1 MNQTEFNSSFVFI
14 QHTSTIDAQVCVKNY
29 NSDANNKDVITVDY
43 MVTGGKQKD
52 CILRAKNHSVYLIFP
67 FLYPISPSM
76 MLFITIIFVRAGKA
90 VEAGK
95 SVETY
100 CCGDSVFL
108 FVSFSL
114 FRLLTYFA
122 TFCMIFLLASYLHFV
137 RYICVILSCSVVL
150 VYRSCSV
157 GPLNPISSIW

>member
-1 MNQTEFNSSFVFI
+1 M
-14 QHTSTIDAQVCVKNY
+14 KNY

-76 MLFITIIFVRAGKA
+76 MLFMTIIFVRADKA

-100 CCGDSVFL
+100 CYGDSVFL

-114 FRLLTYFA
+114 FRLLMYFA
-122 TFCMIFLLASYLHFV
+122 TFCMIFFTRYLFAFRTIYMCYPFMFISVSLSFMFCWCPESDFQHLVSRLFVVYFSYFALF
-137 RYICVILSCSVVL
+137 S
-150 VYRSCSV
+150 
-157 GPLNPISSIW
+157 

>member
-1 MNQTEFNSSFVFI
+1 MNQTEFNSCFVFI
-14 QHTSTIDAQVCVKNY
+14 QHTSTTDAQVCVKNY

-95 SVETY
+95 SV
-100 CCGDSVFL
+100 CGNL
-108 FVSFSL
+108 
-114 FRLLTYFA
+114 
-122 TFCMIFLLASYLHFV
+122 
-137 RYICVILSCSVVL
+137 
-150 VYRSCSV
+150 
-157 GPLNPISSIW
+157 